1 MSDNKEDNREL
12 ANKTLQ
18 VSIVKR
24 FMTDE
29 EWAEFQKEYWSNRHA
44 QQFRDRGKSLGIEVS
59 EDEKEMLRTYVEDT
73 SLSHTELKEM
83 FPGKNVAYTSGR
95 IALRILYQN
104 QELLK
109 RM

>member
-1 MSDNKEDNREL
+1 MNNNDNKEL

-44 QQFRDRGKSLGIEVS
+44 QQFRDRGRSLGIEIT
-59 EDEKEMLRTYVEDT
+59 DEEREMLGTFIEDT
-73 SLSHTELKEM
+73 SISNAKLNEM

-95 IALRILYQN
+95 IALRFLYQN

-109 RM
+109 RI